1 MTPATVTATATA
13 PGKTRDFVVR
23 GSIGYL
29 ISAVRQRW
37 IAAVEIELAPLD
49 LTAAQYIVLMKVG
62 SGSAHVSA
70 DLCKVLEYD
79 TGAMTRLIDRIEA
92 KGLLRRVAHASDR
105 RSVTLELTPAGQ
117 ELYPRLLEIVKRMNK
132 RALKGFTRDESAGLE
147 AMLHRVAGN
156 LEA

>member
-1 MTPATVTATATA
+1 MTPAAASA
-13 PGKTRDFVVR
+13 PSRTTDYDIRE
-23 GSIGYL
+23 SMGYL
-29 ISAVRQRW
+29 VSSVRQRW

-62 SGSAHVSA
+62 SGSARVSA

-105 RSVTLELTPAGQ
+105 RSVALELTAAGH
-117 ELYPRLLEIVKRMNK
+117 ELYPRLLEIVKQMNK
-132 RALKGFTRDESAGLE
+132 RALKGFTRDESATLE

-156 LEA
+156 LEG